1 MTREIPVGWEA
12 VLGEE
17 TSKPYYQKLQ
27 HFLADERQK
36 FTIFPPE
43 EEVFSALHLT
53 PCSNVKV
60 LLLGQDPYHD
70 YKQAHGLSFSVRPG
84 TPIPPSLRNIFKEL
98 RADTGARI
106 PNNGCLIPWA
116 EKGVLLLNA
125 VLTVRAHQP
134 NSHKNKGWENFTD
147 TIIRAVSERE
157 ERVVFLLWG
166 SYAQKKMVLIDEQR
180 HVVIQSAHPSP
191 FSANKGFFGSRPF
204 SRTNLALKEAGKPEI
219 DWQIPDL

>member
-27 HFLADERQK
+27 HFLAEERQK

>member
-53 PCSNVKV
+53 PCSKIKV

-70 YKQAHGLSFSVRPG
+70 YNQAHGLSFSVRPG

-98 RADTGARI
+98 KADTGARI

-219 DWQIPDL
+219 DWQIPD

>member
-1 MTREIPVGWEA
+1 MTLEIPDGWKA
-12 VLGEE
+12 ILGEE

-27 HFLADERQK
+27 LFLTEERQK

-43 EEVFSALHLT
+43 EEVFSALHLA
-53 PCSNVKV
+53 PCSHVKV

-147 TIIRAVSERE
+147 TIIRAVSEKE

-219 DWQIPDL
+219 DWQIPD